1 MTQSG
6 RWLSSL
12 PLLSN
17 LLCYKHKWH
26 RDGPRG
32 HMRRRDF
39 IKVIAT
45 SAAAWPLV
53 ARAQQTESMR
63 RIGVLLP
70 HAADDPQ
77 GQTRLAALLQQLQ
90 PLGWSVGRNVL
101 VDTRWG
107 AGDADRYRKYAAELV
122 ALTPDVIVV
131 NTSPIVAAVQQATST
146 IPIVFVEVIDPV
158 GGGFV
163 SSLARPGGNTTGF
176 AIFDYGISGKWLALL
191 KEIAPGVTRALVLR
205 DPTTAA
211 GIGQFAAIQ
220 SVAPS
225 LGIELSPIDVRNVSA
240 LERAVAE
247 FARTP
252 NGGAIVPA
260 SPPVQIRR
268 EQVAA
273 LFAKHR
279 LPAVYPF
286 RYFVDAGGL
295 ISCGPSL
302 EEAFRPAAGYVDR
315 ILKGEKPADLPVQTP
330 DKYELVINL
339 KTAKALG
346 LALPS
351 SVLAR
356 ADKVIE

>member
-1 MTQSG
+1 
-6 RWLSSL
+6 
-12 PLLSN
+12 
-17 LLCYKHKWH
+17 
-26 RDGPRG
+26 
-32 HMRRRDF
+32 MRRRDF
-39 IKVIAT
+39 LKVIAC
-45 SAAAWPLV
+45 SAVASPFAAG
-53 ARAQQTESMR
+53 AQQGEHMR
-63 RIGVLLP
+63 RIGILLP

-77 GQTRLAALLQQLQ
+77 GQTRLAAFLQQLQ
-90 PLGWSVGRNVL
+90 LLGWSVGRNVL

-107 AGDADRYRKYAAELV
+107 AGDPDRYRKYAAELV
-122 ALTPDVIVV
+122 ALTPDVIVA

-146 IPIVFVEVIDPV
+146 IPIVFVGVIDPV

-176 AIFDYGISGKWLALL
+176 AVFEYGISGKWLALL

-220 SVAPS
+220 AAAPS
-225 LGIELSPIDVRNVSA
+225 LGLELSPIDVRDASA

-247 FARTP
+247 FARAP
-252 NGGAIVPA
+252 NGGVIVEA
-260 SPPVQIRR
+260 SPELQIRR
-268 EQVAA
+268 QQVAA

-286 RYFVDAGGL
+286 GYYVTAGGL
-295 ISCGPSL
+295 ISYGPSV

-315 ILKGEKPADLPVQTP
+315 ILKGEKPAELPVQTP
-330 DKYELVINL
+330 EKYELVINL

>member
-1 MTQSG
+1 
-6 RWLSSL
+6 
-12 PLLSN
+12 
-17 LLCYKHKWH
+17 
-26 RDGPRG
+26 
-32 HMRRRDF
+32 MRRRVF
-39 IKVIAT
+39 IKAIAL
-45 SAAAWPLV
+45 AATWPVV
-53 ARAQQTESMR
+53 ARAQQAESMR

-77 GQTRLAALLQQLQ
+77 GQTRLATFLQQLQ
-90 PLGWSVGRNVL
+90 LLGWSVGRNVL

-122 ALTPDVIVV
+122 ALTPDVIVA

-146 IPIVFVEVIDPV
+146 IPIVFVGVIDPV

-176 AIFDYGISGKWLALL
+176 AIFEYGISGKWLALL
-191 KEIAPGVTRALVLR
+191 KEIAPGTRALVLR

-225 LGIELSPIDVRNVSA
+225 LGVRPSPIDVRNTSA
-240 LERAVAE
+240 LEHAVAE

-252 NGGAIVPA
+252 NGGVIVEA
-260 SPPVQIRR
+260 KSQLQIRR
-268 EQVAA
+268 QQVAA

-286 RYFVDAGGL
+286 GYFVTAGGL
-295 ISCGPSL
+295 ISYGPSV

-315 ILKGEKPADLPVQTP
+315 ILKGEKPAELPVQTP
-330 DKYELVINL
+330 EKYELVINL

-346 LALPS
+346 LAVPS